1 MTTIA
6 KAITSLNLK
15 NENSYEFV
23 VVNEPTTEAEY
34 NAQVDYITG
43 SDANGM
49 AVISDSQLYTWA
61 QVSAEKTALIAAQ
74 PMANLRTQRTAKLA
88 ETDYL
93 ALSDQ
98 TMSAEMTAYRQ
109 ALRDL
114 PNNYETTDSG
124 ALRQDLSNLRWPT
137 KP

>member
-1 MTTIA
+1 
-6 KAITSLNLK
+6 
-15 NENSYEFV
+15 
-23 VVNEPTTEAEY
+23 
-34 NAQVDYITG
+34 
-43 SDANGM
+43 M

-124 ALRQDLSNLRWPT
+124 ALQEDLSNLRWPT